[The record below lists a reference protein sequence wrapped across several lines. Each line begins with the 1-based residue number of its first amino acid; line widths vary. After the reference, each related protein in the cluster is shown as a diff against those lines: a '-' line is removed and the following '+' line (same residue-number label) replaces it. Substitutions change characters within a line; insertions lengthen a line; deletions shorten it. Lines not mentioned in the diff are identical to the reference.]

1 MKKYILV
8 FAVASSMMACNSE
21 APKTETPATV
31 APATEA
37 VAAVKAEVPLPM
49 TPSYS
54 NSFELGKSEYAAMI
68 VQGSWKDWDDN
79 KLDNMTS
86 WLADTVV
93 AIGSDM
99 TTIRGLGNMMKKWKE
114 DRAKYSEVLDTI
126 NAVIPIYAKDK
137 NEHWVMV
144 WATSHSTDLKGKKET
159 AAYMETWRINKDGKA
174 DLLLQFD
181 RATRKK

>member
-1 MKKYILV
+1 MKKFFYVL
-8 FAVASSMMACNSE
+8 AASSFMMACNTE
-21 APKTETPATV
+21 APKTETATTV
-31 APATEA
+31 APAA
-37 VAAVKAEVPLPM
+37 VTVSDVKAEVPLPM

-79 KLDNMTS
+79 KLDNMTN

-99 TTIRGLGNMMKKWKE
+99 NTIRGAANVMKIWKAE
-114 DRAKYSEVLDTI
+114 RAKYTEVLDTI

-144 WATSHSTDLKGKKET
+144 WATSNSTDLKGKKTT

-181 RATRKK
+181 RAIRKK

>member
-1 MKKYILV
+1 MKKYIFV
-8 FAVASSMMACNSE
+8 FSVATCMMACNNE
-21 APKTETPATV
+21 APKTETATTV
-31 APATEA
+31 APATET
-37 VAAVKAEVPLPM
+37 VSDVKPEVPLPM

-54 NSFELGKSEYAAMI
+54 NSFEMGKSEYAAMI

-79 KLDNMTS
+79 KLDNMTN
-86 WLADTVV
+86 WLADTVL

-99 TTIRGLGNMMKKWKE
+99 TTIRGAVNLQTRWKAE
-114 DRAKYSEVLDTI
+114 RAKYTEVLDTL
-126 NAVIPIYAKDK
+126 NAVIPIYSKDK

-144 WATSHSTDLKGKKET
+144 WATSNSTDLKGKKDT

-181 RATRKK
+181 RAKRKK